1 MRNGLGLGATVL
13 VMVAGLIAAPLP
25 ATADPGD
32 DAGLG
37 EEIDRQLR
45 ADGPWFTPEEQAVI
59 ARACGYAPGEWDGF
73 DISMNDDTLICANG
87 RRADSPEVRRVL
99 RAAAPRISARVQRVM
114 ASPAVRGR
122 IARITER
129 ATAAALRAAEL
140 RMADFAPELEIELDL
155 DRDDNPEE

>member
-1 MRNGLGLGATVL
+1 MRNKLGLGAAVL

-32 DAGLG
+32 DSGLG
-37 EEIDRQLR
+37 DEINRQLR

-59 ARACGYAPGEWDGF
+59 ARACGYAPDEWDGF
-73 DISMNDDTLICANG
+73 EISMNDDVLICANG
-87 RRADSPEVRRVL
+87 RRIDNPEVRHVL

-114 ASPAVRGR
+114 ASPEVRGR

-129 ATAAALRAAEL
+129 ATAAALRAVEL
-140 RMADFAPELEIELDL
+140 RFPESRAGAD
-155 DRDDNPEE
+155 

>member
-1 MRNGLGLGATVL
+1 MRNMGLGAAVL

-37 EEIDRQLR
+37 DEINRQLR
-45 ADGPWFTPEEQAVI
+45 ADGPWFTADEQAVI
-59 ARACGYAPGEWDGF
+59 ARACGYAAGEWDGF
-73 DISMNDDTLICANG
+73 DVSMTDDTLICANG
-87 RRADSPEVRRVL
+87 RRVDSPEVRRVL

-114 ASPAVRGR
+114 ASPEVRGR

-140 RMADFAPELEIELDL
+140 RMADFDPEVEIELDL
-155 DRDDNPEE
+155 DRDDDPEE